1 MADVNKKNMTLA
13 DFDKLVDGLG
23 KRMHGACDMYMNS
36 HNTAF
41 VVNEDSV
48 SDTKLVKL
56 TTDTSWKSEGDT
68 QWATLNQ
75 VVLTYLYNDWDKARV
90 RRLYLSRKDCQ
101 MLIDKLQGILDAAD
115 ALDEHVK
122 AIKATEGKAA

>member
-13 DFDKLVDGLG
+13 DFDKLVDGQG
-23 KRMHGACDMYMNS
+23 KRMHGACDMYMDS
-36 HNTAF
+36 HNAAF
-41 VVNEDSV
+41 VLNEDSV

-75 VVLTYLYNDWDKARV
+75 VVLTYLYNDWDKAKV

-101 MLIDKLQGILDAAD
+101 TLIDKLQGILDAAN
-115 ALDEHVK
+115 ALDEH
-122 AIKATEGKAA
+122 IFLMKATEGKAA